1 MDFESIGLSVLRVLL
16 AGLAFGA
23 GLPALFSVG
32 IRLWAQG
39 QNEVLADG
47 SVRRGSKLALAG
59 AGTILLAVIAM
70 VVVGVLWITR
80 KSLYHYLGI
89 SVFGMVG

>member
-1 MDFESIGLSVLRVLL
+1 MHLDEMLLSIFRVLL

-32 IRLWAQG
+32 IRLWSKG
-39 QNEVLADG
+39 QDEVMADG

-59 AGTILLAVIAM
+59 AAVVVTAVVGM
-70 VVVGVLWITR
+70 VIVGVLWITK

-89 SVFGMVG
+89 SLFGMA